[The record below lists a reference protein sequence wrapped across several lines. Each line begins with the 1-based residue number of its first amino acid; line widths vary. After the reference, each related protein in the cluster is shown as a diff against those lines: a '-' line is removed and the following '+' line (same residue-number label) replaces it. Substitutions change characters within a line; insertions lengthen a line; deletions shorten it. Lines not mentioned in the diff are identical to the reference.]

1 MPSAGTPLSPYC
13 ESAKCK
19 AVGARGFH
27 LLLGYIP
34 AQREELAEPSDEV
47 VLKSGRSDLI
57 RRHNGVGDELGI
69 RLLLWWEARA
79 RINFARSN
87 AEAGLFILAR
97 LYSGWYFSKRLGE
110 GQGRV

>member
-1 MPSAGTPLSPYC
+1 
-13 ESAKCK
+13 
-19 AVGARGFH
+19 VGAREFH

-34 AQREELAEPSDEV
+34 AQREEFAEPSDEV
-47 VLKSGRSDLI
+47 VLKFRRSDRI
-57 RRHNGVGDELGI
+57 RSHHWLADQLGI
-69 RLLLWWEARA
+69 RSVLWWEARA

-97 LYSGWYFSKRLGE
+97 LYSGWYFSRRLGE